1 MKKKLLS
8 FTFLLL
14 AFSLFIPLITS
25 AQGSGSIINPQDAK
39 YEEGNYQLNDFV
51 SIATWAAQWILGII
65 GSLTLLMFIYG
76 GFIFLIS
83 GGSKEKISEAKKIIT
98 AAIIGLIIVFASYM
112 IIRFVVGA
120 LGMEWE
126 GRELKQTAMLFLK
139 N

>member
-8 FTFLLL
+8 FALLFLV
-14 AFSLFIPLITS
+14 FSLFLPLITS

-39 YEEGNYQLNDFV
+39 YEEGNYQLNDFI
-51 SIATWAAQWILGII
+51 SIATWAAQWILGIV

-98 AAIIGLIIVFASYM
+98 AAVIGLIIVFASYM
-112 IIRFVVGA
+112 IIRFVVSA

-126 GRELKQTAMLFLK
+126 GRELRRAAMLSIK

>member
-8 FTFLLL
+8 FALLFLV
-14 AFSLFIPLITS
+14 FSLFLPLITS

-39 YEEGNYQLNDFV
+39 YEEGNYQLNDFI
-51 SIATWAAQWILGII
+51 SIATWAAQWILGIV

-98 AAIIGLIIVFASYM
+98 AAVIGLIIVFASYM
-112 IIRFVVGA
+112 IIRFVVSA

-126 GRELKQTAMLFLK
+126 GRELRQAAMLSIK